1 MMAWF
6 KIGMH
11 KLVVIKLFF
20 FFFGDD
26 FAINNGQDLVDRI
39 LIKRPN
45 NSCIKIKRTKNYTI
59 CQLRLKQLT
68 AQEELMRLNF

>member
-20 FFFGDD
+20 FLDVLS
-26 FAINNGQDLVDRI
+26 INNSQDFENGVVI
-39 LIKRPN
+39 V
-45 NSCIKIKRTKNYTI
+45 
-59 CQLRLKQLT
+59 
-68 AQEELMRLNF
+68 F

>member
-20 FFFGDD
+20 FFGDVP
-26 FAINNGQDLVDRI
+26 AINNSQDFEN
-39 LIKRPN
+39 KAFHF
-45 NSCIKIKRTKNYTI
+45 KTH
-59 CQLRLKQLT
+59 
-68 AQEELMRLNF
+68 